1 MAVKRN
7 KSRRPASSAERP
19 ALTPLQQALLDQA
32 DRKVTIVREGEQQE
46 VSIHQVVS
54 RKLLQ
59 MAANGSVHALSN
71 AVNEINIAQRLQQRK
86 IDDNV
91 EFGEKYKDIQQQ
103 RLDQALAKGEDPEKG
118 LPHPDDIKVLP
129 GKGFEIAGPADET
142 ELKTVRECCALRD
155 VLILQS
161 VLEERI
167 GEPAVVASTAP
178 PKNLLPVP
186 WLWFWLI
193 SSTTASQNASK
204 SPMRS
209 SQRTS
214 YGTAD

>member
-1 MAVKRN
+1 MAVRRN
-7 KSRRPASSAERP
+7 KSRRPASSAEP
-19 ALTPLQQALLDQA
+19 LALTPLQQALLDEA
-32 DRKVTIVREGEQQE
+32 DRKVTILSEGEQQE

-86 IDDNV
+86 FEDNV
-91 EFGEKYKDIQQQ
+91 EFGEKYKSLQQQ
-103 RLDQALAKGEDPEKG
+103 LLDQALAKGEDPEKV

-129 GKGFEIAGPADET
+129 GKGFKIAGPVDET
-142 ELKTVRECCALRD
+142 ELKTSQNCCALRD

-167 GEPAVVASTAP
+167 
-178 PKNLLPVP
+178 
-186 WLWFWLI
+186 
-193 SSTTASQNASK
+193 
-204 SPMRS
+204 
-209 SQRTS
+209 
-214 YGTAD
+214 